1 MKHLYKKAIMSGALI
16 SIVPAIIVSLLSS
29 WFPATESENLALIRD
44 IFSAQSYGFLQYF
57 LIFNIIVVSPIIE
70 EVIFRGVLWSFLK
83 RYVNEKSVFIATS
96 LIFAAVHID
105 FLHVVG
111 LLPASFLF
119 GWFRYKT
126 GDLKAS
132 LLCHMSN
139 NLVACLLTIY

>member
-83 RYVNEKSVFIATS
+83 KYVNEKSVFIATS

-126 GDLKAS
+126 GDIKAS

>member
-1 MKHLYKKAIMSGALI
+1 MKHLYKKAVMSGALI

>member
-1 MKHLYKKAIMSGALI
+1 MKHLYKKAILSGALI
-16 SIVPAIIVSLLSS
+16 SIAPAIIVSLLSS

-57 LIFNIIVVSPIIE
+57 QIFNIIVVSPIIE
-70 EVIFRGVLWSFLK
+70 EIIFRGALWSFLK
-83 RYVNEKSVFIATS
+83 RYHNEKNVFIATS

>member
-83 RYVNEKSVFIATS
+83 RYINEKNVFIATS

-119 GWFRYKT
+119 GWFRYRT
-126 GDLKAS
+126 GDIKAS

>member
-57 LIFNIIVVSPIIE
+57 LIFSIIVVSPIIE

-126 GDLKAS
+126 GDIKAS

>member
-1 MKHLYKKAIMSGALI
+1 MSMK
-16 SIVPAIIVSLLSS
+16 
-29 WFPATESENLALIRD
+29 
-44 IFSAQSYGFLQYF
+44 
-57 LIFNIIVVSPIIE
+57 
-70 EVIFRGVLWSFLK
+70 
-83 RYVNEKSVFIATS
+83 KSVFIATS

>member
-83 RYVNEKSVFIATS
+83 RYINEKNVFIATS

-111 LLPASFLF
+111 LLPASFLV
-119 GWFRYKT
+119 GWFRYRT
-126 GDLKAS
+126 GDIKAS

>member
-1 MKHLYKKAIMSGALI
+1 MKHLYKKAVMSGALI

-83 RYVNEKSVFIATS
+83 RYVNEKSVFIVTS

>member
-1 MKHLYKKAIMSGALI
+1 MSGALI

-83 RYVNEKSVFIATS
+83 RYVNEKSVFIVTS

>member
-1 MKHLYKKAIMSGALI
+1 MSGALI

-83 RYVNEKSVFIATS
+83 KYVNEKSVFIATS

-126 GDLKAS
+126 GDIKAS

>member
-83 RYVNEKSVFIATS
+83 RYVNEKSVFIVTS

>member
-57 LIFNIIVVSPIIE
+57 LIFNIIFVSPIIE

-83 RYVNEKSVFIATS
+83 RYINEKNVFIATS

-119 GWFRYKT
+119 GWFRYRT
-126 GDLKAS
+126 GDIKAS

>member
-1 MKHLYKKAIMSGALI
+1 MSGALI

-132 LLCHMSN
+132 LLCHMNN

>member
-1 MKHLYKKAIMSGALI
+1 MKHLYKKAIISGALI

-57 LIFNIIVVSPIIE
+57 LIFSIIVVSPILE
-70 EVIFRGVLWSFLK
+70 EAIFRGVLWSFM
-83 RYVNEKSVFIATS
+83 EKYLNKKIVFITVS
-96 LIFAAVHID
+96 FLFAAIHID

-119 GWFRYKT
+119 GWFRYRT

-132 LLCHMSN
+132 LLCHISN

>member
-1 MKHLYKKAIMSGALI
+1 MSGALI

-83 RYVNEKSVFIATS
+83 RYVNEKSVFIVTS

-139 NLVACLLTIY
+139 NLVASLLTIY

>member
-1 MKHLYKKAIMSGALI
+1 MKHLYKKSILSGALI
-16 SIVPAIIVSLLSS
+16 SVVPAIIVTLLSS

-44 IFSAQSYGFLQYF
+44 IFSAQSYGFFQYF
-57 LIFNIIVVSPIIE
+57 LIFNIIVVSPIME
-70 EVIFRGVLWSFLK
+70 EVIFRGALWSFLK
-83 RYVNEKSVFIATS
+83 KFFNEKAVFILIS
-96 LIFAAVHID
+96 LLFAAVHID

-119 GWFRYKT
+119 GWFRYRT
-126 GDLKAS
+126 GDIKAS